1 MEDRKGGRNRSAR
14 FVNMGT
20 CMLQNFSRKLGTGK
34 LQAIHTLGTFKQL
47 SPLVRK
53 MSKMSS

>member
-1 MEDRKGGRNRSAR
+1 VEGRGGETEAR

-34 LQAIHTLGTFKQL
+34 LQAIHTLGTFKQH
-47 SPLVRK
+47 SPLARR
-53 MSKMSS
+53 